1 MKRPH
6 KLSLKTGSAPTGLP
20 GKLSTPLIILCLALI
35 FLLGSTACT
44 DIKRWAYEGFDRDEW
59 QHPEEV
65 IKALEIQA
73 GDQVADL
80 GAGSGYFTF
89 RLADAV
95 GPTGKVYAVDIDEE
109 MNADLAK
116 RVQEKGYQNIEVI
129 LARPNNPGLPDN
141 GIDLIFTSNTYH
153 HLEDRV
159 PYFANLQQDLQ
170 PDGRIAI
177 IDFTGEGWFQQLFGH
192 YTPSETIQRELQEA
206 GYTLEAKFSPNPS
219 LPHLCKKSAL
229 ETRIRQT

>member
-1 MKRPH
+1 VANDSRP
-6 KLSLKTGSAPTGLP
+6 LSP
-20 GKLSTPLIILCLALI
+20 
-35 FLLGSTACT
+35 F
-44 DIKRWAYEGFDRDEW
+44 
-59 QHPEEV
+59 
-65 IKALEIQA
+65 
-73 GDQVADL
+73 
-80 GAGSGYFTF
+80 GAGSGFFTF

-95 GPTGKVYAVDIDEE
+95 GPTGKVYAVDIDAE

-116 RVQEKGYQNIEVI
+116 RVQDKGYQNIAVL

-141 GIDLIFTSNTYH
+141 DIDLIFTSNTYH

-159 PYFANLQQDLQ
+159 PYFANLQQDLL

-206 GYTLEAKFSPNPS
+206 GYTLQAKMDF
-219 LPHLCKKSAL
+219 LPTQVFLIFV
-229 ETRIRQT
+229 RNQP

>member
-1 MKRPH
+1 MANDSRP
-6 KLSLKTGSAPTGLP
+6 LSP
-20 GKLSTPLIILCLALI
+20 
-35 FLLGSTACT
+35 F
-44 DIKRWAYEGFDRDEW
+44 
-59 QHPEEV
+59 
-65 IKALEIQA
+65 
-73 GDQVADL
+73 

-116 RVQEKGYQNIEVI
+116 RVPDKGYKNIEVV
-129 LARPNNPGLPDN
+129 LARPNNPSLSDN
-141 GIDLIFTSNTYH
+141 SIDLIFTSNTYH

-159 PYFANLQQDLQ
+159 TYFANLQQDLL

-192 YTPSETIQRELQEA
+192 YTPSDIIQRELKEA
-206 GYTLEAKFSPNPS
+206 GYTLEVNLEF
-219 LPHLCKKSAL
+219 LPTQVFLIFVKIKP
-229 ETRIRQT
+229 

>member
-1 MKRPH
+1 MKRLPPR
-6 KLSLKTGSAPTGLP
+6 TAPAPTQLP
-20 GKLSTPLIILCLALI
+20 VKLSTPLIILCLAII
-35 FLLGSTACT
+35 FLVVSTGYT

-65 IKALEIQA
+65 IKVLKIQE
-73 GDQVADL
+73 GNQVADL
-80 GAGSGYFTF
+80 GSGSGYFTF

-95 GPTGKVYAVDIDEE
+95 GPTGKMYAVDIDSE

-116 RVQEKGYQNIEVI
+116 RVQDKGYQNIGVV

-141 GIDLIFTSNTYH
+141 SIELIFSSNTYH

-159 PYFANLQQDLQ
+159 TYFANLQQDL
-170 PDGRIAI
+170 PPNGRIAI
-177 IDFTGEGWFQQLFGH
+177 IDFTGKGWFQQLFGH

-206 GYTLEAKFSPNPS
+206 GYTLEAKLEF
-219 LPHLCKKSAL
+219 LPTQVFLIFV
-229 ETRIRQT
+229 RNQP